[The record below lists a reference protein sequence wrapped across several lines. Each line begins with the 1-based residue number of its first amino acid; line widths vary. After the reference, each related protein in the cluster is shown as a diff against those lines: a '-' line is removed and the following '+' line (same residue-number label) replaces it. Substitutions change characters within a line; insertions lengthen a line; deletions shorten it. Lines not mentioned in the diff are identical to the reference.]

1 MLLPRARFG
10 ELNDVV
16 IPGDVLMRS
25 YRPGDER
32 SFYELM
38 KLADFGEWG
47 DERLARWISRIPPK
61 CWFMILSPN
70 DEIVAT
76 AMGLHNHTH
85 YQPFGGE
92 LGWVAV
98 RPDFRRKGLGKAVS
112 LAVIQRLISAGYENI
127 HLYTEDYRTAALR
140 LYLSLGFEPY
150 LYDPGMSDRWRQVC
164 AAVDRPF
171 TPKQWRTDT

>member
-1 MLLPRARFG
+1 
-10 ELNDVV
+10 
-16 IPGDVLMRS
+16 
-25 YRPGDER
+25 
-32 SFYELM
+32 
-38 KLADFGEWG
+38 
-47 DERLARWISRIPPK
+47 
-61 CWFMILSPN
+61 
-70 DEIVAT
+70 
-76 AMGLHNHTH
+76 MGLHNHTH